1 MENSK
6 EKIMIEEDAARCRN
20 REDMARKAFKLA
32 KQLGKSNLP
41 TAAGRIFKIAM
52 RILGDTDDDD
62 MPSYVKKAEEAIDA
76 AVIRA
81 VALEDAIFKNNITV
95 CGYTPG
101 VSTSIVFCFLDN
113 DRYRSY
119 DVN

>member
-1 MENSK
+1 
-6 EKIMIEEDAARCRN
+6 MIEEDAARCRN
-20 REDMARKAFKLA
+20 RKAMAQKAFKLA

-41 TAAGRIFKIAM
+41 TAASRVFRIAM
-52 RILGDTDDDD
+52 RILGNTDDDE
-62 MPSYVKKAEEAIDA
+62 MPSYVKKAEEAIES